1 MNGNRILS
9 GYLYIGSAVMLL
21 LINIFII
28 LPGYG
33 QYADDYSFVLPLIA
47 AELVCLIIALAVRR
61 WKTDSNAV
69 YELFQA
75 LTIPLMIAVL
85 LKLVQPKWIVF
96 GLVGA
101 AILSAI
107 YLAAV
112 LWYNVFLNSKIKY
125 SRYIQKC
132 ICFSLYRIRAVLFW
146 FISLVLLIAI
156 GHFIASPTHMT
167 VILEKEVVMWSE
179 SRTIEAN
186 YDTCAKTNIF
196 QELSPDEK
204 EESVLCTTDIVT
216 NYLRIPYKVN
226 VRIKPLKGNV
236 VADYSNSS
244 RTITIDDEYLET
256 CSGREI
262 VDTIAHE
269 CYHAR
274 ENYLI
279 ALFDRQ
285 SEEDKA
291 FLSVSPE
298 FYYIEDYKN
307 ELKHYKTEGE
317 EYANQQVEIQAR
329 LFAEDFVEDWFGKL
343 EEIRAKN
350 GSSQK

>member
-1 MNGNRILS
+1 MNHSRTVS
-9 GYLYIGSAVMLL
+9 GYLYICFAVTMLL
-21 LINIFII
+21 IFIFQV
-28 LPGYG
+28 LPRFG
-33 QYADDYSFVLPLIA
+33 QPADDYSFALPLIA

-85 LKLVQPKWIVF
+85 LKLVQPKWINF
-96 GLVGA
+96 GLVAA

-107 YLAAV
+107 YLAVV
-112 LWYNVFLNSKIKY
+112 LWYNVLLNSKIKY
-125 SRYIQKC
+125 SRYIHKC

-156 GHFIASPTHMT
+156 GQFLVSPTHMT
-167 VILEKEVVMWSE
+167 VIPEKEVVMWSE

-186 YDTCAKTNIF
+186 YDTCAKTDIF

-204 EESVLCTTDIVT
+204 EEFVLCTTDIIT

-244 RTITIDDEYLET
+244 RIITVDDEYLKT

-262 VDTIAHE
+262 VDTVAHE

-279 ALFDRQ
+279 SLFDRQ

-298 FYYIEDYKN
+298 FSCIEDYKK

-317 EYANQQVEIQAR
+317 EYANQQIEIQAR
-329 LFAEDFVEDWFGKL
+329 LFAEDFVEDWVGKL

-350 GSSQK
+350 GLSQK